1 MAGDTRRSRRAAATF
16 ALAVALV
23 ATGAFHMLLVTTD
36 LDGAFADG
44 RGDVTATEDPR
55 GTAPASTPGALPVDP
70 PPTTADP
77 TASGPTTPSAPARTC
92 RPRTA
97 PVDPDA
103 DAAALCLAETLDRW
117 LADGVTAVG
126 QQVNISSDSWDEPLW
141 RLEPQRPAVVGFD
154 LDELVAAARRG
165 TDWTEDLGLMAADGV
180 VLTASWHAPNPFS
193 GGDSFDRTGAD
204 RLDALLEEDSAP
216 ARRFEAEWAAVL
228 DVLARLQ
235 EQGAAVLVR
244 PLHEAGGSWFW
255 WGRPDPSTY
264 RALFAD
270 LQQQAADAGVHNLL
284 WSYGAAVRT
293 WEGVDEP
300 LSLLPDRVDLVGL
313 DTYDCETPHPDCGGR
328 DADDLARDEVDLTG
342 YAELVAAA
350 PRAALTEVGPAHSP
364 DGTWDPSVITRTL
377 AREGLPAAYA
387 LLWFDDSFGR
397 KQVSSLKGGKAWLE
411 SCPDA
416 LCPVGAAG

>member
-1 MAGDTRRSRRAAATF
+1 MTGESRRSRRAAATF

-36 LDGAFADG
+36 LDGAFAGTRD
-44 RGDVTATEDPR
+44 TAEASPDAGPTPQP
-55 GTAPASTPGALPVDP
+55 TPPSTPGALPLDP
-70 PPTTADP
+70 PPSTADP
-77 TASGPTTPSAPARTC
+77 TPTEPVRTC
-92 RPRTA
+92 RPRTE
-97 PVDPDA
+97 PVDPEA

-165 TDWTEDLGLMAADGV
+165 TDWTEDLALMAADGV

-193 GGDSFDRTGAD
+193 GGDSFDRSGAD
-204 RLDALLEEDSAP
+204 RLDVLLKQDSVP
-216 ARRFEAEWAAVL
+216 ARRFDEEWAEVL
-228 DVLARLQ
+228 DALARLQ

-264 RALFAD
+264 RALFAH
-270 LQQQAADAGVHNLL
+270 LQQRAADAGVHNLL

-313 DTYDCETPHPDCGGR
+313 DTYDCESPHPDCGGR
-328 DADDLARDEVDLTG
+328 DADELARDEVDLTG

-364 DGTWDPSVITRTL
+364 DGTWDPAVITRTL
-377 AREGLPAAYA
+377 AEQGLPAAYA

-397 KQVSSLKGGKAWLE
+397 KQVSSLKGGQAWLQ